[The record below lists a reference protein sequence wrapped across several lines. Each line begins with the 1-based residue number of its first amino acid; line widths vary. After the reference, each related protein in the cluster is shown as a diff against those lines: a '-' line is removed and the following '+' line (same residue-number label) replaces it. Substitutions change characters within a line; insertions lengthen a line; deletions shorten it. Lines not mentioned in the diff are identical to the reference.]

1 MSPNTAAP
9 ITLILPISLRNN
21 PNALS
26 PHIYPSIAC
35 YPSTCSI
42 SSPSYISYV
51 SLVLSQSI
59 LVLDS
64 SPISPSHWPS
74 LNRGS
79 SLTGLLTILPPSLN
93 LVVDLSKFS
102 IQQVLASDPPFPT
115 QISYNHSMIVCP
127 RKQQI

>member
-1 MSPNTAAP
+1 
-9 ITLILPISLRNN
+9 
-21 PNALS
+21 
-26 PHIYPSIAC
+26 
-35 YPSTCSI
+35 
-42 SSPSYISYV
+42 
-51 SLVLSQSI
+51 LSQSI

-74 LNRGS
+74 LNWGS

-115 QISYNHSMIVCP
+115 QISYNHSMIVFFVLWVP
-127 RKQQI
+127 FLPNQEPFTFQDANRYLT